1 MSGIEHY
8 LPSDK
13 PYGLTYGAW
22 TVEWWRWAC
31 SVPDNRSPLID
42 NNGNNAGI
50 NQPEKNVWFLAG
62 TWATEK
68 SLNIPQRDVMVPYG
82 RSILFPVINCEAN
95 PVEYPDHKTEKD
107 IIDKVTKDE
116 NTIVFKEAIINNI
129 ALPPQ
134 RVKSDPV
141 TFSLNISAPHDNLKT
156 VDTTAA
162 ADGYWIF
169 LKPLP
174 RSKYDLRFG
183 GACEMGRL
191 KTTVKYRLTIE

>member
-1 MSGIEHY
+1 MSGIELH

-22 TVEWWRWAC
+22 TVEWWRWAF

-50 NQPEKNVWFLAG
+50 NQPEKNIWFLAG

-107 IIDKVTKDE
+107 LIDKVTNDE

-141 TFSLNISAPHDNLKT
+141 TFSLNISAPHDSLKT
-156 VDTTAA
+156 VDTTVCSQTAI
-162 ADGYWIF
+162 GF
-169 LKPLP
+169 
-174 RSKYDLRFG
+174 S
-183 GACEMGRL
+183 
-191 KTTVKYRLTIE
+191 